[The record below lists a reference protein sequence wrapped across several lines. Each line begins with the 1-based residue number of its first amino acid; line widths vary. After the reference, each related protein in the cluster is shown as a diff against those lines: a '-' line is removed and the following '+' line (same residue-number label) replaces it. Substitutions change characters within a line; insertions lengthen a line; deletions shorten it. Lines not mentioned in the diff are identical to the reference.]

1 MTDHRKRLAT
11 AGDRLVQAFRDAAG
25 SARRAAEAL
34 GDFDHA
40 ADHLLP
46 DDQVEA
52 LTAVCRECGAATVGA
67 WQYAG
72 GGRRLRTPSE
82 HNAPPGLAICAG
94 SFAGA
99 ILSTTPEKGPRT

>member
-1 MTDHRKRLAT
+1 MTDVGPYTRLLLALGRQPT
-11 AGDRLVQAFRDAAG
+11 KAERDAA
-25 SARRAAEAL
+25 ARE
-34 GDFDHA
+34 DFAHA
-40 ADHLLP
+40 AAHLLP

-67 WQYAG
+67 WQFAG